1 MGTVKM
7 TALHRALS
15 PVVVAAADLG
25 VGGLL
30 YQEVSAPLGGVLV
43 VAGLLV
49 LCTVAYE
56 SLSHGGSVLRRRFS
70 EPRAE

>member
-1 MGTVKM
+1 M
-7 TALHRALS
+7 ASLHRALS
-15 PVVVAAADLG
+15 PLVVAAADLG

-30 YQEVSAPLGGVLV
+30 YQEVSVTLGGVLLA
-43 VAGLLV
+43 AGLLV

-70 EPRAE
+70 EPAAE